1 MCACDTGYSGDGFN
15 CTGIQLI
22 PFLIRKTIQY
32 IYLLRMKKKA
42 SYLRIILLLL
52 LKKKK
57 IFMHFYPY
65 ILDIDECLT
74 DPCHANGT
82 CNNTIGSYVCACDP
96 GYSGDGFN
104 CTGMDIII
112 FCLI

>member
-22 PFLIRKTIQY
+22 PFLIRENNTV
-32 IYLLRMKKKA
+32 YLLIQNEEKA
-42 SYLRIILLLL
+42 YLQIILLFL

-96 GYSGDGFN
+96 GYSGDGFK